1 MLTAARPS
9 ITQMWCRACGPAR
22 RFAPRLPLR
31 ESRTDEAGRLSYGA
45 GQLEQI
51 AAMVAQRSTVFASP
65 FKNRL
70 TPCRGRPLPLAL
82 AVMLAQGALS
92 VCAEAGESPW
102 VRAGAAEVRLV
113 STGPDAASPVGDAAL
128 EIRLED
134 GWHTYWRFPG
144 EAGIPTSADFGASTG
159 LAVARLRFPP
169 PERYSDPYATSLIY
183 RDSIV
188 LPIDLAPASGE
199 SAPVLRA
206 QVSFGICREI
216 CVPGEA
222 SLELPLAEGGPDFA
236 ARLAISAA
244 RAALPRP
251 QGEAPPRIAGIERR
265 QLAPAE
271 GKPPQETFVIAAE
284 LASPDAPVDLFAEGA
299 QGSYNGVPTLLE
311 RDGRFARFTLPA
323 SGLVAKGDGTRPL
336 ALTLVEG
343 ASAVEHRIDLPPAGN

>member
-1 MLTAARPS
+1 
-9 ITQMWCRACGPAR
+9 
-22 RFAPRLPLR
+22 
-31 ESRTDEAGRLSYGA
+31 
-45 GQLEQI
+45 
-51 AAMVAQRSTVFASP
+51 MVAQRRTVFANP
-65 FKNRL
+65 FKNRRAG
-70 TPCRGRPLPLAL
+70 RGTSRRGLPLRLAL

-92 VCAEAGESPW
+92 GRAEAGESPW
-102 VRAGAAEVRLV
+102 VRVGAAEVRLV

-128 EIRLED
+128 EIRLDE

-144 EAGIPTSADFGASTG
+144 EAGIPTSADFGASSG

-169 PERYSDPYATSLIY
+169 PERYSDPYATSLVY
-183 RDSIV
+183 RDRIV
-188 LPIDLAPASGE
+188 LPIDLSPAAGE

-244 RAALPRP
+244 RAALPQP

-265 QLAPAE
+265 VEPSVN
-271 GKPPQETFVIAAE
+271 GKPTAETLVITAE
-284 LASPDAPVDLFAEGA
+284 LASPDAPVDLFAEGG

-311 RDGRFARFTLPA
+311 RDGRTARFALPA

-343 ASAVEHRIDLPPAGN
+343 SSAVEHRIDLPPAGD